1 MRIHHRRRGG
11 QQKKEEKIL
20 YNVNEQIRAPQVRV
34 IDENGAPLGALDTSV
49 ALALAQERGFD
60 LVEVS
65 PKAMPPV
72 CKMLDYGQFKY
83 QKEKE
88 IRSQKAHSKKVD
100 VKGIRLSVKMG
111 VGDFDFRVDQG
122 KKFLSEGHKLNIEI
136 RLRGREKEHG
146 DIARTKIQEY
156 MAKVGQEYPL
166 NIEQPIT
173 RSGGNVT
180 AIVGRKS

>member
-1 MRIHHRRRGG
+1 M
-11 QQKKEEKIL
+11 KKEEKIL
-20 YNVNEQIRAPQVRV
+20 YRSNEQITVPEVRV
-34 IDENGAPLGALDTSV
+34 IDESGAPLGVLPTER
-49 ALALAQERGFD
+49 ALALAQERGYD

-65 PKAMPPV
+65 PKAEPPV
-72 CKMLDYGQFKY
+72 CKFLDFGQFKY

-88 IRSQKAHSKKVD
+88 QKVQKAHSKKVD

-111 VGDFDFRVDQG
+111 VGDFDFRVEQG
-122 KKFLSEGHKLNIEI
+122 KKFLAEGHKLNIEI

-146 DIARTKIQEY
+146 DIARDKIKEY
-156 MAKVGQEYPL
+156 LDKVGLAYQL
-166 NIEQPIT
+166 SIEQPIT